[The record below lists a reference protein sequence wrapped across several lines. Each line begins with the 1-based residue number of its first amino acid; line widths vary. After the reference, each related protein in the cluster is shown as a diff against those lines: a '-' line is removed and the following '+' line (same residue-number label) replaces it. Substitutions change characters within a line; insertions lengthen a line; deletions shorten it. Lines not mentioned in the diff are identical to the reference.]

1 VFLENSGLEVRGMAA
16 RSPKTA
22 IVAFKVEKEL
32 ADLLDKLPN
41 KSEFIRKAIAAQLG
55 VTCPLCL
62 GKGVIPRGLSDH
74 FSPIIDASRT
84 AVCTGCQT
92 STPLPVDSSTLASSD
107 QERLD
112 QFFLGGPLLC
122 PTCYEKTLTCDDC
135 GWHLTPD
142 QVANHNMHAHP
153 AGRIS

>member
-1 VFLENSGLEVRGMAA
+1 MSTP

-41 KSEFIRKAIAAQLG
+41 KSDFIRKAIAAQLG
-55 VTCPLCL
+55 MSCPLCL
-62 GKGVIPRGLSDH
+62 GKGVVSRGIHDH
-74 FSPIIDASRT
+74 FAPVLQQARSSRCS
-84 AVCTGCQT
+84 ACREM
-92 STPLPVDSSTLASSD
+92 TPLPQDPSHLSGED
-107 QERLD
+107 QQRLD

-142 QVANHNMHAHP
+142 QVEAHQLHAHP
-153 AGRIS
+153 GMRIR